1 MLALW
6 SKEVLEIW
14 IVVYA
19 RLLPILM
26 LQNTENTARATS
38 DCVSLQ
44 AVVHNGPLRAGAL
57 LDGPDE
63 LN

>member
-1 MLALW
+1 MPQIFQHTMKMLALW

-26 LQNTENTARATS
+26 LQSPASR
-38 DCVSLQ
+38 Q
-44 AVVHNGPLRAGAL
+44 K
-57 LDGPDE
+57 E
-63 LN
+63 LVEQGVQLVRDMSAKS

>member
-1 MLALW
+1 MPQIFQQTMKMLALW

-26 LQNTENTARATS
+26 LQSTAA
-38 DCVSLQ
+38 Q
-44 AVVHNGPLRAGAL
+44 QK
-57 LDGPDE
+57 E
-63 LN
+63 LVEQGVQLVRDMSAKS